1 MPVSKC
7 NNCGAA
13 VPAGAAFCP
22 GCGAP
27 KAAEQSASQPTQQ
40 TTQYHP
46 AYTGQNSL
54 QQVLDGIFSTK
65 IILLGILFGLL
76 FVWIGAILNIFI
88 LPPATS
94 DLTGLRV
101 AGFLSSFGL
110 FIMGIFTIGGGIAD
124 KSLDKFVRLG
134 MLLGGLWLV
143 SSSLVISYVSLLK
156 ALSGG

>member
-7 NNCGAA
+7 NNCGATI
-13 VPAGAAFCP
+13 PAGAAFCP
-22 GCGAP
+22 SCGAP
-27 KAAEQSASQPTQQ
+27 KAAEQPATQPMQQ
-40 TTQYHP
+40 TTQYHT

-88 LPPATS
+88 LPTS
-94 DLTGLRV
+94 INDLTGVRV

-134 MLLGGLWLV
+134 MVLGGIWLV
-143 SSSLVISYVSLLK
+143 SSSLAISYASLIT
-156 ALSGG
+156 ARP